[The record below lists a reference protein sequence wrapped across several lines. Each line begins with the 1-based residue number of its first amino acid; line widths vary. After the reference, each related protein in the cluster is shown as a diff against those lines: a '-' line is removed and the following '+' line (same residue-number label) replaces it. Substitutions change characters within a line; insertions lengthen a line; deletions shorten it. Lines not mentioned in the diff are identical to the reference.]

1 MAMDTDSPQNHN
13 GNASL
18 QQHHRKPAND
28 RLNRLRASYNASRIP
43 GVHHHA
49 VLAPLVGLGA
59 LGALTIGC
67 WWAIRSLGDVRDHL
81 GIFYGWF
88 GAAFALY
95 LAALWWVRKAEQRTL
110 SSRHMALMV
119 GFVILVGVVSR
130 LLLAGTTPT
139 LSDDIYRYR
148 WDGLVQ
154 QAGIDPYLYPPNHP
168 ALDTLRDG
176 QDQLINFPHLR
187 TVYPPL
193 TELMFFAAAAFSPSV
208 AAQKAPFLIAEI
220 LLVAAVLTVLA
231 IRRRN
236 LLWVA
241 AYVWHPLPI
250 LEIAGS
256 GHNDALGIA
265 MLWLGIAAW
274 ELRRY
279 GTAAFSWALA
289 FLSKYAAV
297 LLVPWWWLRR
307 VGRSQLGFF
316 LALSIVPLVAHPT
329 VLTAIAGSL
338 GAMSARFGSN
348 GSVQP
353 MLAFILGNCLVA
365 CLICAAVWVAFAWW
379 WARREADVVR
389 YLLGVMTV
397 GAVLS
402 PVLHPWYLIW
412 LIPAFCFW
420 RPVAVVALTGTVA
433 LSYAVWPGRLA
444 TGVWEIPVW
453 AHVLEYAPVGVLGLW
468 EVWRCRSRSL
478 FQPATKP
485 APLAGS

>member
-1 MAMDTDSPQNHN
+1 MNSPQTHN
-13 GNASL
+13 GKASL
-18 QQHHRKPAND
+18 QPHHQKPANG
-28 RLNRLRASYNASRIP
+28 RVNRLRAFCNPSRIP
-43 GVHHHA
+43 AIHDRGVL
-49 VLAPLVGLGA
+49 VPFVGLGA
-59 LGALTIGC
+59 LTMGC
-67 WWAIRSLGDVRDHL
+67 WWAIRTLGDARDHL
-81 GIFYGWF
+81 GTFYGWF

-95 LAALWWVRKAEQRTL
+95 LTALWWMRKAEQRIL
-110 SSRHMALMV
+110 ASRHMALVV

-154 QAGIDPYLYPPNHP
+154 RAGIDPYLYPPNHP

-193 TELMFFAAAAFSPSV
+193 TELAFFAAAATSSSV
-208 AAQKAPFLIAEI
+208 TAQKLPFLFVEI
-220 LLVAAVLTVLA
+220 VLVAALLGVLA
-231 IRRRN
+231 IRHRN
-236 LLWVA
+236 LLWIV

-256 GHNDALGIA
+256 GHNDALGVA

-279 GTAAFSWALA
+279 GAAGFTWALA
-289 FLSKYAAV
+289 FLAKYAAI

-307 VGRSQLGFF
+307 TGRSQLGLF
-316 LALSIVPLVAHPT
+316 LALSIIPLAAHPT

-348 GSVQP
+348 GSIQP
-353 MLAFILGNCLVA
+353 VLAFVFGSCWIA
-365 CLICAAVWVAFAWW
+365 RLICAGAWVAFAWW
-379 WARREADVVR
+379 WARREVDVVR
-389 YLLGVMTV
+389 YLLGVMAV
-397 GAVLS
+397 GAILS

-420 RPVAVVALTGTVA
+420 RPWPVVALTGTVV
-433 LSYAVWPGRLA
+433 LSYTVWPGRLA

-453 AHVLEYAPVGVLGLW
+453 AHVLEYVPVAMFGLW
-468 EVWRCRSRSL
+468 EVWQCRSRLLSR
-478 FQPATKP
+478 
-485 APLAGS
+485 LAMKLRHSVAS

>member
-18 QQHHRKPAND
+18 QQHHWKPAND

-49 VLAPLVGLGA
+49 VLAPPVGLGA

-168 ALDTLRDG
+168 ALDTMRDG

-348 GSVQP
+348 GSVQSV
-353 MLAFILGNCLVA
+353 LAFILGNCLVA

-389 YLLGVMTV
+389 YLLGVMAV

-402 PVLHPWYLIW
+402 PVLHPWYLVW
-412 LIPAFCFW
+412 LVPAFCFW
-420 RPVAVVALTGTVA
+420 RPTTVLALTATVV
-433 LSYAVWPGRLA
+433 LSYTVWPGRLA
-444 TGVWEIPVW
+444 TGVWKIPLW
-453 AHVLEYAPVGVLGLW
+453 AHVLEYMPVAVLGVW
-468 EVWRCRSRSL
+468 EVWRCRWGLSSRL
-478 FQPATKP
+478 AMKP
-485 APLAGS
+485 RHSIVS

>member
-1 MAMDTDSPQNHN
+1 MDTNSPT
-13 GNASL
+13 
-18 QQHHRKPAND
+18 
-28 RLNRLRASYNASRIP
+28 P
-43 GVHHHA
+43 GVRDRA
-49 VLAPLVGLGA
+49 ILTPLVGLGA

-67 WWAIRSLGDVRDHL
+67 WWAIRLLGDVRNHL
-81 GIFYGWF
+81 GTFYGWF
-88 GAAFALY
+88 GAAFTLY
-95 LAALWWVRKAEQRTL
+95 LAALWCVRKAERRDG
-110 SSRHMALMV
+110 SKRHIALVV
-119 GFVILVGVVSR
+119 GFIILIGVISR
-130 LLLAGTTPT
+130 LLLVGMTPT

-154 QAGIDPYLYPPNHP
+154 QAGVDPYLYPPNHS
-168 ALDTLRDG
+168 ALDSLRDG

-193 TELMFFAAAAFSPSV
+193 TELAFLAATTFSASLTV
-208 AAQKAPFLIAEI
+208 QKWPFLIGEGI
-220 LLVAAVLTVLA
+220 LIAALLAVLVLRRRSMLWVLA
-231 IRRRN
+231 Y
-236 LLWVA
+236 A
-241 AYVWHPLPI
+241 WHPLPI

-279 GTAAFSWALA
+279 SAASFSWALA

-307 VGRSQLGFF
+307 VGRSQFGFF

-329 VLTAIAGSL
+329 VLTAITGSL

-348 GSVQP
+348 GSVHSL
-353 MLAFILGNCLVA
+353 LAFLLGSSLVA
-365 CLICAAVWVAFAWW
+365 RVICAVAWVAFAWW

-389 YLLGVMTV
+389 YLLGVMAA

-402 PVLHPWYLIW
+402 PVLHPWYLVW

-420 RPVAVVALTGTVA
+420 RPCPLVVLTGTVA
-433 LSYAVWPGRLA
+433 LSYTVWPGRLA
-444 TGVWEIPVW
+444 TGVWEIPTW
-453 AHVLEYAPVGVLGLW
+453 AHILEYAPVGILGLW
-468 EVWRCRSRSL
+468 EVWRCRWGLSSR
-478 FQPATKP
+478 PAMKP
-485 APLAGS
+485 QHSVAS

>member
-1 MAMDTDSPQNHN
+1 MCAITEGHYTAGSALP
-13 GNASL
+13 S
-18 QQHHRKPAND
+18 RCI
-28 RLNRLRASYNASRIP
+28 LR
-43 GVHHHA
+43 
-49 VLAPLVGLGA
+49 
-59 LGALTIGC
+59 
-67 WWAIRSLGDVRDHL
+67 RSG
-81 GIFYGWF
+81 
-88 GAAFALY
+88 
-95 LAALWWVRKAEQRTL
+95 
-110 SSRHMALMV
+110 SNRHMLLVV
-119 GFVILVGVVSR
+119 GFIVLVGVVSR
-130 LLLAGTTPT
+130 LLLAGMTPT

-154 QAGIDPYLYPPNHP
+154 RAGIDPYLYPPNHP
-168 ALDTLRDG
+168 ALDMLRDG

-193 TELMFFAAAAFSPSV
+193 TELMFFAAAAINTSLS
-208 AAQKAPFLIAEI
+208 AQKVPFLMAES
-220 LLVAAVLTVLA
+220 LLVVAVLAVLA
-231 IRRRN
+231 IRRRS

-289 FLSKYAAV
+289 FLAKYAVV

-316 LALSIVPLVAHPT
+316 LALSIVPLAAHPRA
-329 VLTAIAGSL
+329 LTAIAGSL

-348 GSVQP
+348 GSVHLL
-353 MLAFILGNCLVA
+353 LALLLGSSMVA
-365 CLICAAVWVAFAWW
+365 RVICAAAWVVFVWW

-389 YLLGVMTV
+389 YLLGVLAV
-397 GAVLS
+397 GAILS

-412 LIPAFCFW
+412 LIPTFCFW
-420 RPVAVVALTGTVA
+420 RPWPAVALTGTVV

-444 TGVWEIPVW
+444 SGVWEIPVW
-453 AHVLEYAPVGVLGLW
+453 AHVLEYVPVGVLGLW
-468 EVWRCRSRSL
+468 EVWRCRLGLSSQL
-478 FQPATKP
+478 AMKP
-485 APLAGS
+485 RQSVVS